1 MLLFSKFKKFSS
13 MKALSLLKSLAEIE
27 SPYGREEKLAKYLLG
42 YLREIGHE
50 AFMEDL
56 NVLLNP
62 EKEFIVATHLDT
74 VKVVSSFSFD
84 GEYAY
89 GTGVCDAKASITAIL
104 LALERISKPKFGVA
118 LFYDEEGEG
127 KGSENYCKNYKPKMA
142 VVMEPTNLTVANVQ
156 YGGLE
161 VNITVK
167 GKAAHGSTPWMG
179 LNAIEE
185 CMKLLNEFKKLENV
199 KVSIQQISSGSKEYA
214 IPDECEVRIEF
225 LFKPEIKANNFH
237 GKLKSIGP
245 ERTEIEV
252 KDIYDG
258 FISGEVAVLL
268 KKALEKVGVETRFS
282 EMPSWN
288 DSVNLHLIGC
298 DTVVFG
304 PGELFCCHTSEER
317 VRLKDIEIAAE
328 ALVAL
333 NDLL

>member
-1 MLLFSKFKKFSS
+1 
-13 MKALSLLKSLAEIE
+13 MKTLSLLKSLAEIE
-27 SPYGREEKLAKYLLG
+27 SPYGKEEKLAKYVLG
-42 YLREIGHE
+42 YLRKMGYDV
-50 AFMEDL
+50 FMENL

-62 EKEFIVATHLDT
+62 EKKFIVATHLDT
-74 VKVVSSFSFD
+74 VQVVSPFSFD

-179 LNAIEE
+179 LNAIEK
-185 CMKLLNEFKKLENV
+185 CVKLLNQIKKRENV
-199 KVSIQQISSGSKEYA
+199 KVSVQQISGGSKEYV
-214 IPDECEVRIEF
+214 IPSECEMRIEF
-225 LFKPEIKANNFH
+225 LFRPEVKASSFLNE
-237 GKLKSIGP
+237 LKNICP
-245 ERTEIEV
+245 EKTKIEV

-258 FISGEVAVLL
+258 FISHESAELL
-268 KKALEKVGVETRFS
+268 RRALEKVGTEIKFS

-288 DSVNLHLIGC
+288 DSINLHSVGC
-298 DTVVFG
+298 DSVIFG
-304 PGELFCCHTSEER
+304 PGKLFHCHTSEER
-317 VRLKDIEIAAE
+317 VRLKDIELAAE
-328 ALVAL
+328 VLVAL
-333 NDLL
+333 NSLL

>member
-1 MLLFSKFKKFSS
+1 
-13 MKALSLLKSLAEIE
+13 MKTLSLLKSLAEIE
-27 SPYGREEKLAKYLLG
+27 SPYGKEEKLAKYVLG
-42 YLREIGHE
+42 YLRKMGYDV
-50 AFMEDL
+50 FMENL

-62 EKEFIVATHLDT
+62 EKKFIVATHLDT
-74 VKVVSSFSFD
+74 VQVVSPFSFD

-104 LALERISKPKFGVA
+104 LALERINKPKFGVA
-118 LFYDEEGEG
+118 FFYDEEGEG
-127 KGSENYCKNYKPKMA
+127 KGSENYCKKYKPEMA
-142 VVMEPTNLTVANVQ
+142 VVMEPTDLAVANVQ

-179 LNAIEE
+179 LNAIEK
-185 CMKLLNEFKKLENV
+185 CMKLLNQIKKLENV
-199 KVSIQQISSGSKEYA
+199 KVSVQQISGGSKEYTV
-214 IPDECEVRIEF
+214 PDKCEVRIEF
-225 LFKPEIKANNFH
+225 LFKPEIKANNFL
-237 GKLKSIGP
+237 GRLKSICP
-245 ERTEIEV
+245 EKTEVEV

-258 FISGEVAVLL
+258 FVSGKVAGLL

-288 DSVNLHLIGC
+288 DSINLHSVGC

-304 PGELFCCHTSEER
+304 PGELFYCHTSEEK

-333 NDLL
+333 NALL